1 MFATVFAIDFVFFLG
16 CVKRRQNKE
25 KTTISCGLPVELI
38 AGFEPATSSL
48 PRTCSTY

>member
-1 MFATVFAIDFVFFLG
+1 MQFYEAIPDKEILS
-16 CVKRRQNKE
+16 CSYNKE
-25 KTTISCGLPVELI
+25 TTWQVVPLELI